1 MSPFFSI
8 VVPTLNEE
16 KFLPRLLTDLTRQ
29 KEKDFEIIVAD
40 GFSEDGT
47 KDCVNPFRSKFK
59 INFVQTRLKN
69 VAAQRNYG
77 SSLSQ
82 GRYLVFIDADA
93 RIGPSFLKKIRKAI
107 DRNKGLLFVPY
118 FSPDKQDN
126 QYKPLFDLVNVLV
139 ELSQNLPKR
148 FSLGGTIIIEKNFFN
163 LIGGFN
169 EELFMSEDHE
179 LVQRAGQWGVKSKF
193 IKGTKVSFSLRR
205 LKKEGQI
212 KFFYKYFV
220 VAARR
225 LFFNEEIKNKIIE
238 YQMGGQFYDQVKN
251 KQKKE
256 EFFNHYLNQIKDLF
270 KKILAS

>member
-8 VVPTLNEE
+8 IIPTLNEE

-29 KEKDFEIIVAD
+29 KEQNFEIIVAD

-47 KDCVNPFRSKFK
+47 KNCVDPFRPKFK

-82 GRYLVFIDADA
+82 GRYFVFIDADA
-93 RIGPSFLKKIRKAI
+93 RIGPSFLKKIKKAI
-107 DRNKGLLFVPY
+107 DKNKGLLFVPY

-169 EELFMSEDHE
+169 ERLFMSEDHE

-238 YQMGGQFYDQVKN
+238 YQMGGQFYDQVKG

-256 EFFNHYLNQIKDLF
+256 EFFNHYLNQIKTLF
-270 KKILAS
+270 KKILAT